1 MSIFKESEKYSSKE
15 IETVI
20 GSSVKVEGNFI
31 GEGNVV
37 VEGEVHGTL
46 KTNHNLT
53 IGKNAKV
60 KADVEASNLFISGE
74 IKGNVKIHEKTEM
87 SNTAKILGNLE
98 TKSLS
103 METGAILNGKCIMV
117 QTVNQQPAKKED

>member
-1 MSIFKESEKYSSKE
+1 MSIFRDNDKSQKE

-20 GSSVKVEGNFI
+20 GPSVKVEGNFI

-60 KADVEASNLFISGE
+60 KADIEAVNLFVSGE
-74 IKGNVKIHEKTEM
+74 IRGNVKIHEKTEM
-87 SNTAKILGNLE
+87 ASTAKIFGNLE

-103 METGAILNGKCIMV
+103 VETGAILNGKCIMIQ
-117 QTVNQQPAKKED
+117 QTNHQPIKKERE